1 MKNKTVGL
9 RIGISLF
16 LCVLLAGC
24 GPMEQVRNVA
34 HATAEKEGG
43 KAAKTSEA
51 EIPET
56 EKEAED
62 AEDGTDSQAPVF
74 GMEDIGNYDGFQY
87 MQKDVV
93 TTAIG
98 EDKGNGRVKRKSVT
112 LYIPYWNESWYVING
127 EMPGTAWAQVFGVTF
142 DFSINP
148 YLITEQKDASLA
160 EMLQKYM
167 DKIYYEDGDT
177 AYEGY
182 GDLELSDIRKIGGD
196 AVAATAKYCFYDDM
210 EEKYHVCYRTSY
222 LKELEPDVLTLLE
235 VAIDGQESTL
245 ETPELIKELETFYE
259 VDLAWDVEEMQEKL
273 ERYEE
278 KAEAGFSGIIEF
290 EFPEGWEIEFE
301 DDELVVYAPGGN
313 SDGAGCGIAVA
324 HLESIVFEEDLPDEG
339 NDEEYL
345 EMIINIIIEGI
356 EEEVDHAA
364 ISSRGETCIGETVA
378 AEFSV
383 ADSNGMAD
391 CELYLGRKGDHTYV
405 IVAMQYQ
412 WLEMDTFEMD
422 TFQLTEELLKNG
434 RILEE

>member
-56 EKEAED
+56 EKEAEN

-148 YLITEQKDASLA
+148 YLITEQKDASL
-160 EMLQKYM
+160 QKCCRNTWIKSTM
-167 DKIYYEDGDT
+167 RTGIPHMKDT
-177 AYEGY
+177 
-182 GDLELSDIRKIGGD
+182 
-196 AVAATAKYCFYDDM
+196 
-210 EEKYHVCYRTSY
+210 
-222 LKELEPDVLTLLE
+222 
-235 VAIDGQESTL
+235 
-245 ETPELIKELETFYE
+245 
-259 VDLAWDVEEMQEKL
+259 
-273 ERYEE
+273 
-278 KAEAGFSGIIEF
+278 GIWR
-290 EFPEGWEIEFE
+290 FP
-301 DDELVVYAPGGN
+301 
-313 SDGAGCGIAVA
+313 
-324 HLESIVFEEDLPDEG
+324 
-339 NDEEYL
+339 
-345 EMIINIIIEGI
+345 
-356 EEEVDHAA
+356 
-364 ISSRGETCIGETVA
+364 ISVR
-378 AEFSV
+378 
-383 ADSNGMAD
+383 
-391 CELYLGRKGDHTYV
+391 
-405 IVAMQYQ
+405 
-412 WLEMDTFEMD
+412 
-422 TFQLTEELLKNG
+422 
-434 RILEE
+434 

>member
-1 MKNKTVGL
+1 M
-9 RIGISLF
+9 
-16 LCVLLAGC
+16 
-24 GPMEQVRNVA
+24 
-34 HATAEKEGG
+34 
-43 KAAKTSEA
+43 
-51 EIPET
+51 
-56 EKEAED
+56 
-62 AEDGTDSQAPVF
+62 
-74 GMEDIGNYDGFQY
+74 
-87 MQKDVV
+87 
-93 TTAIG
+93 
-98 EDKGNGRVKRKSVT
+98 
-112 LYIPYWNESWYVING
+112 
-127 EMPGTAWAQVFGVTF
+127 
-142 DFSINP
+142 
-148 YLITEQKDASLA
+148 
-160 EMLQKYM
+160 
-167 DKIYYEDGDT
+167 
-177 AYEGY
+177 
-182 GDLELSDIRKIGGD
+182 
-196 AVAATAKYCFYDDM
+196 
-210 EEKYHVCYRTSY
+210 
-222 LKELEPDVLTLLE
+222 LTLLE
-235 VAIDGQESTL
+235 VAVDGQESTL

-356 EEEVDHAA
+356 EEEVDHTA